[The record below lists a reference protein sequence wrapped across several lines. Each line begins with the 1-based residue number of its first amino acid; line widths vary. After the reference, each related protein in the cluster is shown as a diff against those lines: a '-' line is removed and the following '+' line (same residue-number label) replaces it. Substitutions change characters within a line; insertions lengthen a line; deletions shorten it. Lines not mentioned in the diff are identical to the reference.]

1 MHTLVHYALIL
12 FPEVDMFLLSNVLL
26 LIYKYFNLQK
36 KKKKLDVEVFHA
48 KLIFIKATDLKESSE
63 LTVLQF
69 LHISSDNQMKNVSS
83 KN

>member
-36 KKKKLDVEVFHA
+36 KKILDVEVFHA
-48 KLIFIKATDLKESSE
+48 KQIFIKATDLKESSE

-69 LHISSDNQMKNVSS
+69 LHISSDYQMKNVSS

>member
-36 KKKKLDVEVFHA
+36 KKKLDVEVFHA
-48 KLIFIKATDLKESSE
+48 KQIFIKATDLKESSE

-69 LHISSDNQMKNVSS
+69 LHISSDYQMKNVSS
-83 KN
+83 KK

>member
-36 KKKKLDVEVFHA
+36 NKILDVEVFHA
-48 KLIFIKATDLKESSE
+48 KQIFIKATDLKESSE

-69 LHISSDNQMKNVSS
+69 LHISSDYQMKNVSS

>member
-36 KKKKLDVEVFHA
+36 KKKLDVEVFHA
-48 KLIFIKATDLKESSE
+48 KQIFIKATDLKESSE

-69 LHISSDNQMKNVSS
+69 LHISSDYQMKNVSS

>member
-12 FPEVDMFLLSNVLL
+12 FPQVDMFLFSNVLF

-36 KKKKLDVEVFHA
+36 KKRIDVEIFHA
-48 KLIFIKATDLKESSE
+48 KQIFIKATDLKESSE

-69 LHISSDNQMKNVSS
+69 LHISSDYQIKYVSS
-83 KN
+83 KK